1 MIVVTRS
8 YKNTLIGETLIK
20 ELESQGALMD
30 EQKKAFLD
38 KLHAEE
44 NALKEEIDK
53 NMVNRHRV
61 GFNLLS

>member
-1 MIVVTRS
+1 MIVVIRS

-20 ELESQGALMD
+20 ELESQGVLMD

-38 KLHAEE
+38 KLQAEE

-53 NMVNRHRV
+53 NMVNKHRV
-61 GFNLLS
+61 GFNLLP